1 MRLPERTRLACRA
14 VLLLT
19 AAPYKSSKTS
29 VPEFS
34 ITDYLIKAHIRQ
46 HKSRPWLGPTLGQI
60 LHHCPCSGSHPG
72 CTVHPQ
78 APCSGSEEEG
88 AGPLVLVSA
97 SSWIPISLT
106 LPVLCNGVLLN
117 GSPPSSSGSAG
128 KNAALSNQ
136 KHMPFKE

>member
-19 AAPYKSSKTS
+19 AAPYKSKTS
-29 VPEFS
+29 VQS
-34 ITDYLIKAHIRQ
+34 SALLITSSKHTSGSTRAGHGWVPL
-46 HKSRPWLGPTLGQI
+46 I

-78 APCSGSEEEG
+78 APYSGSEEEG
-88 AGPLVLVSA
+88 AGPLVLVST

-106 LPVLCNGVLLN
+106 SPVLRNGGLLN